1 MNSGAIS
8 RKVMYG
14 QTLILGFFPLMGY
27 YFPSDVYTFRSR
39 GMFGVL
45 HGRKGIHAMKIRSSL
60 CSAAIA
66 ISIALAFPAVAA
78 VPPETLSQPM
88 GGEGS
93 KGVETVQVQEPPV
106 VEDIQTPPASPGTVP
121 VTEETVKAE
130 TPAPIPPPV
139 METSFNT
146 MAIDEIS
153 KINAS
158 TEVLQ
163 EITGIPEGIS
173 PDLLANAYGIVI
185 IPGTIKLGFFF
196 GGRFGTGIAMM
207 RNENG
212 TWSNPSFLYLGG
224 GSFGLQFGALS
235 SDIILVFKTRKSI
248 MGLTK
253 GNFTLGA
260 DAAVAAGP
268 VGRRAEASTDW
279 QLKAEIYSYARSRG
293 FFAGISLDGSVLA
306 IDNTANENFYGKSGI
321 GTDQIF
327 ASAPSA
333 SPAVIR
339 LKNFLSQNASALP
352 KE

>member
-1 MNSGAIS
+1 MAGDGSLAI
-8 RKVMYG
+8 
-14 QTLILGFFPLMGY
+14 
-27 YFPSDVYTFRSR
+27 
-39 GMFGVL
+39 
-45 HGRKGIHAMKIRSSL
+45 
-60 CSAAIA
+60 
-66 ISIALAFPAVAA
+66 
-78 VPPETLSQPM
+78 
-88 GGEGS
+88 
-93 KGVETVQVQEPPV
+93 ETVQIQEPLV
-106 VEDIQTPPASPGTVP
+106 VEEIRTPTVSPDTMRLNNEMAKTESPALVP
-121 VTEETVKAE
+121 A
-130 TPAPIPPPV
+130 PV
-139 METSFNT
+139 METPFNA
-146 MAIDEIS
+146 MAIDEIT
-153 KINAS
+153 KIHAA

-185 IPGTIKLGFFF
+185 IPGTIKVGFFF
-196 GGRFGTGIAMM
+196 GGRYGSGIAMM

-212 TWSNPSFLYLGG
+212 SWSNPSFLYLAG

-306 IDNTANENFYGKSGI
+306 IDKNANDDFYDSPGI
-321 GTDQIF
+321 TTSNIF
-327 ASAPSA
+327 SSAPSS
-333 SPAVIR
+333 SPAVIK
-339 LKNFLSQNASALP
+339 LKNFLSQYASALP

>member
-1 MNSGAIS
+1 
-8 RKVMYG
+8 
-14 QTLILGFFPLMGY
+14 
-27 YFPSDVYTFRSR
+27 
-39 GMFGVL
+39 
-45 HGRKGIHAMKIRSSL
+45 MKIRSSL
-60 CSAAIA
+60 ATAAFA
-66 ISIALAFPAVAA
+66 LCIALALPAVAA
-78 VPPETLSQPM
+78 VPAESIPQPI
-88 GGEGS
+88 GGEGA
-93 KGVETVQVQEPPV
+93 KGIETVPVQEPVV
-106 VEDIQTPPASPGTVP
+106 VEDVQKPEVAPPAAP
-121 VTEETVKAE
+121 VADETVKAE
-130 TPAPIPPPV
+130 TPPPAPAPI
-139 METSFNT
+139 METPFNS

-173 PDLLANAYGIVI
+173 PDLLSNAYGIVI
-185 IPGTIKLGFFF
+185 IPGTIKVGFFF
-196 GGRFGTGIAMM
+196 GGRYGTGIAMM

-224 GSFGLQFGALS
+224 GSFGLQIGAIS

-248 MGLTK
+248 MGLTR

-293 FFAGISLDGSVLA
+293 FFAGISLDGTVLA
-306 IDNTANENFYGKSGI
+306 VDTTANENFYGKNDISV
-321 GTDQIF
+321 DQIF
-327 ASAPSA
+327 GSAPSS
-333 SPAVIR
+333 SPAVIK
-339 LKNFLSQNASALP
+339 LKNFLSQNTSALP

>member
-1 MNSGAIS
+1 
-8 RKVMYG
+8 
-14 QTLILGFFPLMGY
+14 
-27 YFPSDVYTFRSR
+27 
-39 GMFGVL
+39 
-45 HGRKGIHAMKIRSSL
+45 MKIRSGL
-60 CSAAIA
+60 HTTVVALV
-66 ISIALAFPAVAA
+66 LAFALPAVAA
-78 VPPETLSQPM
+78 VSPEALSQPM
-88 GGEGS
+88 GGEGA
-93 KGVETVQVQEPPV
+93 KGIETVQVEQQIV
-106 VEDIQTPPASPGTVP
+106 VEELRTPAVSSEMPLA
-121 VTEETVKAE
+121 TEETVKADPPAAA
-130 TPAPIPPPV
+130 PAPIV
-139 METSFNT
+139 ETPYNP
-146 MAIDEIS
+146 MAVDEIT
-153 KINAS
+153 KINAA

-196 GGRFGTGIAMM
+196 GGRYGSGIAMM
-207 RNENG
+207 RAENG
-212 TWSNPSFLYLGG
+212 SWSNPSFLYLAG

-306 IDNTANENFYGKSGI
+306 IDTNANETFYNSPGI
-321 GTDQIF
+321 SANQIF
-327 ASAPSA
+327 ATAPSA
-333 SPAVIR
+333 SPAVIK
-339 LKNFLSQNASALP
+339 LKNFLSQNTSALP